1 MARQARIIIPGCA
14 HYVIHRARPG
24 VPLFRND
31 RDYARYRALLA
42 EKAAMHAVAVNTA
55 SLGPDHV
62 ELLLTPQT
70 REGLARTVGETHR
83 LYARHR
89 DLSANA
95 LWAGRFQSCPVAPAL
110 AAASMEDIRPLL
122 LAAACRGR
130 PVGDPDFIARVESE
144 TGRNFTPRRRG
155 RRPKW

>member
-24 VPLFRND
+24 VPLFRNE
-31 RDYARYRALLA
+31 RDHARYRALLT
-42 EKAAMHAVAVNTA
+42 EEAAMHAVAVNTA

-70 REGLARTVGETHR
+70 RESLSRAVGETHR

-89 DLSANA
+89 DLGAGA

-110 AAASMEDIRPLL
+110 ASAGLADIRPVL
-122 LAAACRGR
+122 LAAASRGR
-130 PVGDPDFIARVESE
+130 PVGDPAFIARVESE

-155 RRPKW
+155 RKPKW